1 LIAKTTFRRTDGL
14 EGFPVTVLR
23 RATSSIRV
31 DEGLVLRP
39 ANLVYSSELLE
50 AFEETWP
57 EVSRA
62 MPWINP
68 DNPFL
73 EQIESFLEETEKMG
87 RSGLMHHWV
96 MIRPWDNSLL
106 GLIGFDNV
114 TRTVEAQ
121 WNLGYWVRSSAQRHG
136 LAKKSIN
143 ATLKWLGE
151 VDEVVVELKV
161 DPLNL
166 AGVKTVLQTANHWNG
181 ERSISGDSAVTV
193 AGVRT
198 LHHCHLIKTGPKNT

>member
-1 LIAKTTFRRTDGL
+1 
-14 EGFPVTVLR
+14 VSR
-23 RATSSIRV
+23 RATSSIMV
-31 DEGLVLRP
+31 DEGLILRP
-39 ANLVYSSELLE
+39 ASASFCSKLLE

-68 DNPFL
+68 DQSFL
-73 EQIESFLEETEKMG
+73 QQIESFLLETEKMG

-96 MIRPWDNSLL
+96 MIRPWDNTLL
-106 GLIGFDNV
+106 GLIGFDNI
-114 TRTVEAQ
+114 TRTSEAK
-121 WNLGYWVRSSAQRHG
+121 WNLGYWVRSSEQRHG
-136 LAKKSIN
+136 FAKKSIN

-151 VDEVVVELKV
+151 IEEVVVELKV
-161 DPLNL
+161 DPMNL
-166 AGVKTVLQTANHWNG
+166 AGVKTVSHTVTNWNG

-198 LHHCHLIKTGPKNT
+198 LHQCHLVVTGPKSTKIK

>member
-1 LIAKTTFRRTDGL
+1 MS
-14 EGFPVTVLR
+14 R
-23 RATSSIRV
+23 RATSSIMV
-31 DEGLVLRP
+31 DEGLILRP
-39 ANLVYSSELLE
+39 ASVSFCSKLLE

-68 DNPFL
+68 DQPFL
-73 EQIESFLEETEKMG
+73 QQIESFLLETEKMG

-96 MIRPWDNSLL
+96 MIRPWDNTLL
-106 GLIGFDNV
+106 GLIGFDNI
-114 TRTVEAQ
+114 TRTSEAK
-121 WNLGYWVRSSAQRHG
+121 WNLGYWVRSSEQRHG
-136 LAKKSIN
+136 FAKKSIN

-151 VDEVVVELKV
+151 IEEVVVELKV
-161 DPLNL
+161 DPMNL
-166 AGVKTVLQTANHWNG
+166 AGVKTVSHTVTNWNG

-198 LHHCHLIKTGPKNT
+198 LHQCHLVVKGPKSTKIK

>member
-1 LIAKTTFRRTDGL
+1 MSK
-14 EGFPVTVLR
+14 

-31 DEGLVLRP
+31 DEGLILRP
-39 ANLVYSSELLE
+39 ASLVHSSELLE

-68 DNPFL
+68 DKPFV

-87 RSGLMHHWV
+87 RSGLMHHWI

-106 GLIGFDNV
+106 GLIGFDHV
-114 TRTVEAQ
+114 TRTVQAQ

-136 LAKKSIN
+136 FANKSIN

-151 VDEVVVELKV
+151 IDEVIVELKV

-166 AGVKTVLQTANHWNG
+166 AGVKTVLQTVNHWNG
-181 ERSISGDSAVTV
+181 ERSISGDSAVMV

>member
-1 LIAKTTFRRTDGL
+1 
-14 EGFPVTVLR
+14 VSR
-23 RATSSIRV
+23 RATSSIKV
-31 DEGLVLRP
+31 DEGLFLRP
-39 ANLVYSSELLE
+39 ASLSYSSELLE

-68 DNPFL
+68 DISFL

-96 MIRPWDNSLL
+96 MIRPWDNALL
-106 GLIGFDNV
+106 GLIGFDHV
-114 TRTVEAQ
+114 TRTIEAE
-121 WNLGYWVRSSAQRHG
+121 WNLGYWVRSSAQQHG

-143 ATLKWLGE
+143 ATLLWLGAVQE
-151 VDEVVVELKV
+151 VTVELKV
-161 DPLNL
+161 DPLNV
-166 AGVKTVLQTANHWNG
+166 AGVKTVLQTVSNWNG

-193 AGVRT
+193 AGIRT
-198 LHHCHLIKTGPKNT
+198 LHHCHIIKTSPKSSPIK

>member
-1 LIAKTTFRRTDGL
+1 MFRRSDAL
-14 EGFPVTVLR
+14 DCFRMTVSR

-31 DEGLVLRP
+31 DEGLLLRP
-39 ANLVYSSELLE
+39 ASLDYSSELLE

-68 DNPFL
+68 DVSFL
-73 EQIESFLEETEKMG
+73 EQIESFLKETEKLG

-96 MIRPWDNSLL
+96 MIRPWDNALL
-106 GLIGFDNV
+106 GLIGFDHV
-114 TRTVEAQ
+114 TRTIQAE
-121 WNLGYWVRSSAQRHG
+121 WNLGYWVRSSAQQHG
-136 LAKKSIN
+136 LARKSIN
-143 ATLKWLGE
+143 STLEWLGAINE
-151 VDEVVVELKV
+151 VIVELKV
-161 DPLNL
+161 DTLNT
-166 AGVKTVLQTANHWNG
+166 AGLKTVLQTVSNWNG

-198 LHHCHLIKTGPKNT
+198 LHHCHLIKTGPKMS

>member
-1 LIAKTTFRRTDGL
+1 MA
-14 EGFPVTVLR
+14 VSR

-31 DEGLVLRP
+31 DEGLLLRP
-39 ANLVYSSELLE
+39 ASLDYSSELLE

-68 DNPFL
+68 DISFL
-73 EQIESFLEETEKMG
+73 EQIESFLQETEKMG

-96 MIRPWDNSLL
+96 MIRPWDNALL
-106 GLIGFDNV
+106 GLIGFDHV
-114 TRTVEAQ
+114 TRTIQAE
-121 WNLGYWVRSSAQRHG
+121 WNLGYWVRSSAQQHG

-143 ATLKWLGE
+143 ATLEWLGAISE
-151 VDEVVVELKV
+151 VTVELKV
-161 DPLNL
+161 DPLNA
-166 AGVKTVLQTANHWNG
+166 AGVKTVLQTVSNWNG

-193 AGVRT
+193 AGIRT
-198 LHHCHLIKTGPKNT
+198 LHHCHLIKTGPKTSQIK

>member
-1 LIAKTTFRRTDGL
+1 VFRRCHALD
-14 EGFPVTVLR
+14 VSRRNVSR

-39 ANLVYSSELLE
+39 ATIDYSSELLE

-62 MPWINP
+62 MPWINL
-68 DNPFL
+68 DTPF
-73 EQIESFLEETEKMG
+73 EQQIESFLQETEEMG
-87 RSGLMHHWV
+87 KSGLMHHWV
-96 MIRPWDNSLL
+96 MIRPWDDNLL
-106 GLIGFDNV
+106 GLIGFDHV
-114 TRTVEAQ
+114 TRSIQAE

-143 ATLKWLGE
+143 AVLQWLGE
-151 VDEVVVELKV
+151 VDEIIVELKV
-161 DPLNL
+161 DPLNV
-166 AGVKTVLQTANHWNG
+166 AGVKTVSQTVSSWDG
-181 ERSISGDSAVTV
+181 QRSVSGDSAVTV

-198 LHHCHLIKTGPKNT
+198 LHHCHLIKTGPKSSMIR

>member
-1 LIAKTTFRRTDGL
+1 MS
-14 EGFPVTVLR
+14 R
-23 RATSSIRV
+23 RATSSIMV
-31 DEGLVLRP
+31 DEGLILRP
-39 ANLVYSSELLE
+39 ASVSFCSKLLE

-68 DNPFL
+68 DQPFL
-73 EQIESFLEETEKMG
+73 QQIDSFLLETEKMG

-96 MIRPWDNSLL
+96 MIRPRDNTLL
-106 GLIGFDNV
+106 GLIGFDNI
-114 TRTVEAQ
+114 TRTSEAK
-121 WNLGYWVRSSAQRHG
+121 WNLGYWVRSSEQRHG
-136 LAKKSIN
+136 FAKKSIN

-151 VDEVVVELKV
+151 IEEVVVELKV
-161 DPLNL
+161 DPMNL
-166 AGVKTVLQTANHWNG
+166 AGVKTVSHTVTNWNG

-198 LHHCHLIKTGPKNT
+198 LHQCHLVVTGPKSTKIK

>member
-1 LIAKTTFRRTDGL
+1 
-14 EGFPVTVLR
+14 VLR

-68 DNPFL
+68 DKPFL

-96 MIRPWDNSLL
+96 MVRPWDNSLL
-106 GLIGFDNV
+106 GLIGFDHV
-114 TRTVEAQ
+114 TRTVQAQ

-151 VDEVVVELKV
+151 IDEVAVELKV

-166 AGVKTVLQTANHWNG
+166 AGVKTVLQAASHWNG

-198 LHHCHLIKTGPKNT
+198 LHHCHLIKTGPKSSKIK